1 MEILTGIG
9 LFIVILFLIELG
21 FFALKNTW
29 NPERKLIRKR
39 LNSFS
44 YSGDR
49 NEAID
54 IRRKKV
60 LSEVPWLNRM
70 LSSFRCTK
78 KMHRL
83 LEQSGA
89 QYPLGFF
96 LLLSLLFVV
105 VGFLVFS
112 LATSNYLKLLPG
124 AVFFGTMPFLYI
136 YLKKGKRMQKFQRQ
150 LPDALDLVARSL
162 KAGHAFSGGLKMVA
176 EEFDNPV
183 GVEFDKTMNEINL
196 GVDVTEALK
205 NLSNLVDCLDL
216 NFFIISVIIQRETG
230 GNLAEILENIARLI
244 RERFKLHGRIR
255 VLAAEGKLS
264 AIILIALPF
273 FVAFVISILNPEYIG
288 TLITD
293 PIGHILIAIAIIMM
307 TLGIFIMIRMIKI
320 KV

>member
-1 MEILTGIG
+1 
-9 LFIVILFLIELG
+9 
-21 FFALKNTW
+21 
-29 NPERKLIRKR
+29 
-39 LNSFS
+39 
-44 YSGDR
+44 
-49 NEAID
+49 
-54 IRRKKV
+54 
-60 LSEVPWLNRM
+60 
-70 LSSFRCTK
+70 
-78 KMHRL
+78 
-83 LEQSGA
+83 
-89 QYPLGFF
+89 
-96 LLLSLLFVV
+96 
-105 VGFLVFS
+105 
-112 LATSNYLKLLPG
+112 
-124 AVFFGTMPFLYI
+124 
-136 YLKKGKRMQKFQRQ
+136 
-150 LPDALDLVARSL
+150 
-162 KAGHAFSGGLKMVA
+162 MVA

-183 GVEFDKTMNEINL
+183 GVEFDKTMNEINF

-205 NLSNLVDCLDL
+205 NLSNRVDCLDL

>member
-1 MEILTGIG
+1 
-9 LFIVILFLIELG
+9 
-21 FFALKNTW
+21 
-29 NPERKLIRKR
+29 
-39 LNSFS
+39 
-44 YSGDR
+44 
-49 NEAID
+49 
-54 IRRKKV
+54 
-60 LSEVPWLNRM
+60 
-70 LSSFRCTK
+70 
-78 KMHRL
+78 MHRL

-183 GVEFDKTMNEINL
+183 GVEFDKTMNEINF